1 MWMNVILWLTLLKW
15 NKMNTIFFSKR
26 HELRKDY
33 YVIPFSCS
41 DLMDIDTLK
50 LQRDRTETEQKV
62 LDTIVDRITLALLRN
77 GYILQSVNFSSMSIS
92 CITDNMQVNLSTLV
106 SQR

>member
-1 MWMNVILWLTLLKW
+1 
-15 NKMNTIFFSKR
+15 MNTIYFSKR

-50 LQRDRTETEQKV
+50 LHRDRTVTEQKV
-62 LDTIVDRITLALLRN
+62 LDTIVDRITLALYN
-77 GYILQSVNFSSMSIS
+77 QGFILQSVNFGSMSIS
-92 CITDNMQVNLSTLV
+92 AIVDTKAV
-106 SQR
+106 QRSA

>member
-1 MWMNVILWLTLLKW
+1 
-15 NKMNTIFFSKR
+15 MNTIFFSKR

-41 DLMDIDTLK
+41 DLKDIDTEVSY
-50 LQRDRTETEQKV
+50 RDRTETTQKV
-62 LDTIVDRITLALLRN
+62 LDTIVDRITLALYN
-77 GYILQSVNFSSMSIS
+77 QGYILQNVSFRTMSIS
-92 CITDNMQVNLSTLV
+92 CIVDEMQVNLSTLV